1 MPSIVLPAGPNDP
14 LTRAAFTRMVVKQ
27 LFPSFTSQYCFAA
40 LERKD
45 HADFSL
51 LFTDVSIKHP
61 DAKYLCM
68 SLLTGIAKGYR
79 DGSFRPDQLI
89 TFAEASAILSRAY
102 VLAPYADMNTKMAWY
117 MPHAEALA
125 ARNVIPL
132 TIKGFGH
139 LVTDTETREMLD
151 RLAEQITWK
160 PSLTLEEVKR
170 GKPFKAVVEV
180 KN

>member
-1 MPSIVLPAGPNDP
+1 MS
-14 LTRAAFTRMVVKQ
+14 AATVR
-27 LFPSFTSQYCFAA
+27 LAA
-40 LERKD
+40 RQIPGRRTLKC
-45 HADFSL
+45 AATAL
-51 LFTDVSIKHP
+51 WV
-61 DAKYLCM
+61 
-68 SLLTGIAKGYR
+68 GN